1 MEVFMKQARGKTGIG
16 LMLLWI
22 IEMGSC
28 DLLTCGAGAEAGDS
42 GGGGPETLNIMTW
55 NVQALFDG
63 EETGNEYDEYLE
75 SAGWSAE
82 KYAARLNM
90 MAQAIGTMETGAPDI
105 LSLEE
110 VENAGVLEDLAGG
123 PLGRHGYGW
132 TFFAGGGGSS
142 LGIGVLS
149 RFPLIKA
156 RAHSLVF
163 NGETAPRPVMEVWIQ
178 NGDEPLALFIC
189 HWKSK
194 LGGDESTESL
204 RRASARILL
213 RRIREISRENP
224 RTPIVIM
231 GDLNENH
238 DEFYRKNG
246 VFICAL
252 LPDDPRAAD
261 LAGLYGLDDG
271 LSGEEVEELQADFL
285 VVGKTKPPAAKYFPP
300 GAVIFYS
307 PWGQELKNGSYYY
320 QNAWETIDHFLLS
333 GAFFDAQG
341 WEYESS
347 QVLSQPPFINGRELP
362 NSYNPRTGSGLSD
375 HLPLT
380 LRLRLVKG
388 SKQPELEP
396 GTVTEAGTMEDP

>member
-1 MEVFMKQARGKTGIG
+1 MKQVRKQAGIG
-16 LMLLWI
+16 IILLWI

-28 DLLTCGAGAEAGDS
+28 DLLACNTGSEDKAS
-42 GGGGPETLNIMTW
+42 GETGPETLNIMTW
-55 NVQALFDG
+55 NVQALFDD

-75 SAGWSAE
+75 SAGWQAE
-82 KYAARLNM
+82 KYTGRLNM
-90 MAQAIGTMETGAPDI
+90 MAQAIDTIESGAPDI

-123 PLGRHGYGW
+123 ALGRHGYRW
-132 TFFAGGGGSS
+132 TFFAGAGGSS

-149 RFPLIKA
+149 RYPLINTK
-156 RAHSLVF
+156 AHSLSF
-163 NGETAPRPVMEVWIQ
+163 NGETVPRPVMEVWVQ
-178 NGDEPLALFIC
+178 NGDELLALFIC

-194 LGGDESTESL
+194 LGGENSTEAM

-213 RRIREISRENP
+213 RRVREIGQENP
-224 RTPIVIM
+224 HVPIVIM

-246 VFICAL
+246 EFICAL

-261 LAGLYGLDDG
+261 ITGFYGS
-271 LSGEEVEELQADFL
+271 SGESAEKLQTDFL
-285 VVGKTKPPAAKYFPP
+285 LIGKTKPPAVKYFPP
-300 GAVIFYS
+300 GSIIFYS
-307 PWGQELKNGSYYY
+307 PWGYELKNGSYYY
-320 QNAWETIDHFLLS
+320 QNTWETIDHFLLS
-333 GAFFDAQG
+333 VAFFDETG

-347 QVLSQPPFINGRELP
+347 YVVSRPPFTNARELP

-375 HLPLT
+375 HLPLM

-388 SKQPELEP
+388 FRE
-396 GTVTEAGTMEDP
+396 

>member
-1 MEVFMKQARGKTGIG
+1 MKHILKKTGVGI
-16 LMLLWI
+16 MLLWI

-28 DLLTCGAGAEAGDS
+28 DLLACGVGAEAGNT
-42 GGGGPETLNIMTW
+42 GGTEPETLNVMTW

-63 EETGNEYDEYLE
+63 TETGNEYDEYLE

-82 KYAARLNM
+82 KYAGRLNM
-90 MAQAIGTMETGAPDI
+90 IAQAIGALDGAPDI
-105 LSLEE
+105 LCLEE
-110 VENAGVLEDLAGG
+110 VENAGVLKDLAGG
-123 PLGRHGYGW
+123 TLDRYGYRW
-132 TFFAGGGGSS
+132 TFFAAAAGSS

-149 RFPLIKA
+149 RYPLINT
-156 RAHSLVF
+156 RAHSLSF

-213 RRIREISRENP
+213 RRIREIGRENP
-224 RTPIVIM
+224 RTPVVIM

-246 VFICAL
+246 AFICAL

-261 LAGLYGLDDG
+261 ITGLSG
-271 LSGEEVEELQADFL
+271 LSGEGVEKLQADFL
-285 VVGKTKPPAAKYFPP
+285 VIGKTKPPAAKYFPP

-320 QNAWETIDHFLLS
+320 QNAWETIDHLLLS
-333 GAFFDAQG
+333 GTFFDQRG

-347 QVLSQPPFINGRELP
+347 SVVSQPPFINGRELP
-362 NSYNPRTGSGLSD
+362 NGYNPRTGSGLSD

-380 LRLRLVKG
+380 LRLRLVKNSG
-388 SKQPELEP
+388 
-396 GTVTEAGTMEDP
+396 EAGY